1 MKKLL
6 NINQIVIG
14 LETARNLSVQLYT
27 IHGEILF
34 QKEKVETDIVIDTTL
49 YKEDIY
55 ILQIGSKI
63 RGVHIY

>member
-6 NINQIVIG
+6 NINQLKIDVASAKNQ
-14 LETARNLSVQLYT
+14 TVQLYT
-27 IHGEILF
+27 IQGDILF
-34 QKEKVETDIVIDTTL
+34 QTEKVNADIIIDTSS

-55 ILQIGSKI
+55 ILQIGTTF

>member
-1 MKKLL
+1 MEKLL

-14 LETARNLSVQLYT
+14 LESARDLPVQLYT
-27 IHGEILF
+27 VHGEILF
-34 QKEKVETDIVIDTTL
+34 HKEKVETDIVIDTSS